1 MNKILLF
8 LLIMPGIAQC
18 SINQRPVRHAHS
30 IERKNQTA
38 AQNTR
43 QIMARDNRKPL
54 FRGGEIPRARQ
65 TRGQISQGR

>member
-1 MNKILLF
+1 MNKILLA
-8 LLIMPGIAQC
+8 LLIMPIFGQC
-18 SINQRPVRHAHS
+18 STNQKSIRHTHS

-43 QIMARDNRKPL
+43 QIMTRDNRKPL